1 MKRILGNT
9 EYLVG
14 VCLAGILSGRRFR
27 SLRRTLLRLAL
38 QVNGYLNYKSLK
50 HTGEANVMKLIHS
63 VTHQRGEMHGVI
75 VDGGCFDGTYS
86 RLARKFFVDALII
99 SIDPNFS
106 GWELQGPW
114 ISVSSAVGAENG
126 KQLMY
131 DYDSR
136 NASEH
141 ASLINSNSKC
151 LTACKEVSVKTLDTL
166 IQEYAASQTIILVK
180 LDLEG
185 GEADAIT
192 GFKRTLRESPPMFL
206 QVEIG
211 GNGIYSG
218 STPESLRRLLSGYNQ
233 FRILSNGLEEFG
245 PEDYEEKIL
254 CFSNLLFVRK
264 DIEL

>member
-9 EYLVG
+9 EYLAG
-14 VCLAGILSGRRFR
+14 VCLADLLSGRRFR
-27 SLRRTLLRLAL
+27 SLRRTLLRIAL

-50 HTGEANVMKLIHS
+50 HTGEVNVMKLIS
-63 VTHQRGEMHGVI
+63 RVTHQRGEENGVI
-75 VDGGCFDGTYS
+75 VDGGCFDGAYS
-86 RLARKFFVDALII
+86 RLVRKFFLDALII

-106 GWELQGPW
+106 GWELPAPW

-126 KQLMY
+126 NQMMY
-131 DYDSR
+131 DYDSKS
-136 NASEH
+136 ASEH
-141 ASLINSNSKC
+141 ASLINSNSEC
-151 LTACKEVSVKTLDTL
+151 LKAFREVSVKTLDTL
-166 IQEYAASQTIILVK
+166 IQEYAPSRTIILVK

-192 GFKRTLRESPPMFL
+192 GLKRTLRESPPMFL

-211 GNGIYSG
+211 GNGMYSG
-218 STPESLRRLLSGYNQ
+218 STPESLRRLLPGYKQ

-245 PEDYEEKIL
+245 TEDYEEKIL